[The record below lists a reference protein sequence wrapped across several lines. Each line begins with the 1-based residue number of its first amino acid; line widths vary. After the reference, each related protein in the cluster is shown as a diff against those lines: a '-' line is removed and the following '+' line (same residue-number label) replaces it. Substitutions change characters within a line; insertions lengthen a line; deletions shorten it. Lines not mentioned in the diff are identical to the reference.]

1 MIQKTPLVQ
10 KDFNKDSDKDF
21 DENFRNLLLSFMPH
35 ELGVYIHFPWCLQKC
50 FYCDFFSLELK
61 GPRHNN
67 ILYEKYIC
75 SLQKEFHL
83 RMAKNSSFAGF
94 QKITSVF
101 FGGGTPS
108 LMPAELLH
116 SILSMLKAELD
127 FSPDCE
133 ISLEGNP
140 EDMNQD
146 YLCSLHQIGINR
158 VNVGIQTFRPSFFH
172 AMNRFYSEERYQSIL
187 CDLKNSPFL
196 NFGADLMCGF
206 PGQKIEDFFEDLER
220 LLTANP
226 SHLSIYGLTIE
237 EGTPYHS
244 HVKQIGFPEEE
255 LQRTVLKELPS
266 FLLQHGK
273 EEKALKQYE
282 ISHFAQTRFPCRH
295 NIRYWVYEPYLGLGP
310 GAHGFD
316 GFYRYANPKSIG
328 LWEETLEQAIRAN
341 ETTKETSRGIPHC
354 PPSDVPILLLR
365 ICGKVPLSI
374 WKKVLLEN
382 CRLPI
387 SSWQTAR
394 EIFQKWEKRGLAV
407 LEAQDS
413 GEHYAEK
420 QAISI
425 SRARSEK
432 EYKERF
438 FQWKPEGIQVLDDCV
453 FEMYSA
459 LRRSS

>member
-1 MIQKTPLVQ
+1 
-10 KDFNKDSDKDF
+10 
-21 DENFRNLLLSFMPH
+21 MPH

-61 GPRHNN
+61 REQNHH
-67 ILYEKYIC
+67 ILYERYIC
-75 SLQKEFHL
+75 SLRKEFHL

-101 FGGGTPS
+101 FGLGTPS

-116 SILSMLKAELD
+116 SILSMLKADLD

-140 EDMNQD
+140 ENMSQD

-172 AMNRFYSEERYQSIL
+172 EMNRFYSEECYQSIL
-187 CDLKNSPFL
+187 SDLKNSPFL

-206 PGQKIEDFFEDLER
+206 PGQKSDDFFEDLER

-226 SHLSIYGLTIE
+226 NHLSIYGLTIE

-244 HVKQIGFPEEE
+244 HVKKIGFPEEE
-255 LQRTVLKELPS
+255 LQCEVLRELPS

-282 ISHFAQTRFPCRH
+282 ISNFAQATFPCRH

-316 GFYRYANPKSIG
+316 GFYRYANPKSIS
-328 LWEETLEQAIRAN
+328 LWEDTLDQ
-341 ETTKETSRGIPHC
+341 GIPHC
-354 PPSDVPILLLR
+354 PLSDLPILLLR
-365 ICGKVPLSI
+365 ICGRVPLAI

-382 CRLPI
+382 CRLPM
-387 SSWQTAR
+387 SSWQAAC

-413 GEHYAEK
+413 GGHYSEK
-420 QAISI
+420 QAIGI

-432 EYKERF
+432 EYIEQF

-453 FEMYSA
+453 FELYSA
-459 LRRSS
+459 LRHSS